1 MKRPLFT
8 VLLMAAMVTVSAQA
22 HAGRGTI
29 TVAAVGDIMMGT
41 NYPENN
47 LPSEQGRSLFKNI
60 TPYLAQTDIRFG
72 NLEGPLFDGELGMDG
87 KTGGANRYLFR
98 TPTEFGARLQE
109 AGFNVMSLANNH
121 ARDFGRAGLDST
133 KQTLSRLG
141 IQYSSKEGE
150 VARFNV
156 NGSNV
161 ALIATDYYSGNRSIT
176 NSKRTIEEI
185 RGLKANR
192 NLVIVSAH
200 SGGEGG
206 GAERVV
212 RGPEFFLG
220 ENRGDVI
227 GFAHDAIDA
236 GADLIL
242 MHGPHVPRGM
252 EIYKGRLIVYSLG
265 NFVTERGIS
274 VAGNNGLAPLVRV
287 EMDATG
293 RFVSG
298 HLVSF
303 QQIRG
308 RGVVVDPSVQALRLV
323 AQVSASDFPET
334 SPVFGADGSIGP
346 RSDLRGT
353 LLR

>member
-1 MKRPLFT
+1 MKRQWIT
-8 VLLMAAMVTVSAQA
+8 VLLMAAMMMVSAQA
-22 HAGRGTI
+22 QAGRGTI

-47 LPSEQGRSLFKNI
+47 LPADQGRSLFK
-60 TPYLAQTDIRFG
+60 TVSPHLAQTDIRFG
-72 NLEGPLFDGELGMDG
+72 NLEGPLYDGEPGMDG
-87 KTGGANRYLFR
+87 KVGGLNRYLFR
-98 TPTEFGARLQE
+98 TPTEFGGRLQE

-121 ARDFGRAGLDST
+121 ARDFGRAGVEST

-156 NGSNV
+156 NGTNV
-161 ALIATDYYSGNRSIT
+161 ALIATDYYAGNRSIT
-176 NSKRTIEEI
+176 NSKRTLDEI
-185 RGLKANR
+185 RALKANR
-192 NLVIVSAH
+192 QLVIVSAH
-200 SGGEGG
+200 SGGEGS
-206 GAERVV
+206 GAERVT
-212 RGPEFFLG
+212 RGPEFYLG

-252 EIYKGRLIVYSLG
+252 EVYKGRLIVYSLG

-287 EMDATG
+287 EMDQTG
-293 RFVSG
+293 RFIGG

-308 RGVVVDPSVQALRLV
+308 RGVVLDPSVRALRLV
-323 AQVSASDFPET
+323 ADLSANDFPDS

-346 RSDLRGT
+346 RAELRGS